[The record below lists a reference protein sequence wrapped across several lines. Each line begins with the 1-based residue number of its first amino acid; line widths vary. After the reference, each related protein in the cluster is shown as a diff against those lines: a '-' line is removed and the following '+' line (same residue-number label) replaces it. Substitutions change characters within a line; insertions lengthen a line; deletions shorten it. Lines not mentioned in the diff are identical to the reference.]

1 MCFVSNNSPLC
12 QEDLSSGVTLSPIML
27 FKLTHTF
34 KNRDSEEHPTEFKKN
49 KNTMPAANFGF
60 PNSQKQ

>member
-1 MCFVSNNSPLC
+1 
-12 QEDLSSGVTLSPIML
+12 ML